1 MENTTEKQRIIDSE
15 HLRLLSV
22 FHFIQGFMTIGVSLI
37 FIFHFALFSFLTG
50 FADNN
55 AFGYGSDA
63 EMSYKILGLISTLFG
78 LFIVI
83 GVTFGIMQILSAV
96 FLQKRKNRTFSIII
110 SAFEILHTPY
120 GTILGISSLYVLNR
134 ESVKELYSE

>member
-1 MENTTEKQRIIDSE
+1 MENLAEKQRVIDGE

-22 FHFIQGFMTIGVSLI
+22 FHFIQGFLTIGVSLI

-50 FADNN
+50 FADQDT
-55 AFGYGSDA
+55 FGYGSDS
-63 EMSYKILGLISTLFG
+63 EISYRMLSLISTLFG
-78 LFIVI
+78 FFIIV

-96 FLQKRKNRTFSIII
+96 FLQKSKNRTFSIII
-110 SAFEILHTPY
+110 SAIEILITPY

-134 ESVKELYSE
+134 DSVKELYSK